1 MDDYCSNCCQE
12 LIDTSENPDSSLCTL
27 CREEFIRHPIPKWIF
42 LVIVAVMI
50 ITGTALVKTPAVLKD
65 YKIYKTAESSYNQK
79 YFNKAADDYL
89 LISDRYKSAL
99 RINERMF
106 LALMKAQ
113 RFEEAYV
120 ILDERLAGEDG
131 SDDTY
136 DEISSYASLLDRYG
150 LTLEKLVPVLNDS
163 AKNTDYVK
171 AYKKLEPFLS
181 DKECEKSIVLF
192 YLSQMN
198 IGQNK
203 IDDAIKQLEEAL
215 KGEPR
220 YTFMASFLGNAQR
233 RLKLYDAAIK
243 SYESALALN
252 LDDETAYRGIGV
264 VYLVKGENEKGL
276 NFIKKAYDINKNGL
290 FVADAYVVALHAN
303 GKSDESYAIYN
314 EIKKEKD
321 YIVDQDMEDYLA
333 GKITIEQLYTN

>member
-113 RFEEAYV
+113 RFEEAYL
-120 ILDERLAGEDG
+120 ILDERLAGEEA
-131 SDDTY
+131 SDETY
-136 DEISSYASLLDRYG
+136 DEINSYASLLDRYG
-150 LTLEKLVPVLNDS
+150 LTLEKLDPIFKNETI
-163 AKNTDYVK
+163 NTDYVK
-171 AYKKLEPFLS
+171 TYKKIEPFLS
-181 DKECEKSIVLF
+181 DKECETSVVLF
-192 YLSQMN
+192 YLSQLN

-203 IDDAIKQLEEAL
+203 LDAAIKQLEEAL
-215 KGEPR
+215 KAEPR

-252 LDDETAYRGIGV
+252 LDDETAYRGLGV
-264 VYLVKGENEKGL
+264 VYLVKGEKEKGL
-276 NFIKKAYDINKNGL
+276 AFIKKAYDINKNGL

-303 GKSDESYAIYN
+303 GKIDESFAIYS
-314 EIKKEKD
+314 EIKKDENYIIDKD
-321 YIVDQDMEDYLA
+321 MDEYLA
-333 GKITIEQLYTN
+333 GRKTLEQLYTN